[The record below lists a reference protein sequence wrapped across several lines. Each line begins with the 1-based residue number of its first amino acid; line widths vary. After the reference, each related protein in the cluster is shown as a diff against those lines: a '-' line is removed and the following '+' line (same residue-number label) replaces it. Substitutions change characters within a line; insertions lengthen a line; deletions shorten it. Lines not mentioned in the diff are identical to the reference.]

1 MFRDRE
7 QAGKLLAKAVAKLG
21 LTDVVV
27 LAIPRGGVPVAREV
41 ASALGA
47 PLDLVITR
55 KIGAPGN
62 PEFAIG
68 AVTQDGE
75 PMLNDETVRE
85 MRVSESY
92 VKRETQHQ
100 FNEIKERMKKYRG
113 DHRPFPK
120 IEGKTVVI
128 VDDGIATGSTTRAA
142 IASVSKMKPSRII
155 LATPVAPKDTM
166 RELSMLVDQVVCL
179 DEPQIFYAIGEF
191 YENFEQVEDD
201 EVRRTLESVAAALT

>member
-1 MFRDRE
+1 
-7 QAGKLLAKAVAKLG
+7 LLAKEVSKLTLG
-21 LTDVVV
+21 DVVV
-27 LAIPRGGVPVAREV
+27 LAIPRGGVPVAKEV
-41 ASALGA
+41 ASTLGA

-75 PMLNDETVRE
+75 PLLNDETVRE
-85 MRVSESY
+85 LRVSDAY
-92 VKRETQHQ
+92 LRRETEHQ

-113 DHRPFPK
+113 DRPFPK

-142 IASVSKMKPSRII
+142 IRSVMKMKPSKVV
-155 LATPVAPKDTM
+155 LATPVAPEETL
-166 RELSMLVDQVVCL
+166 RELSTLVDQVVCL
-179 DEPQIFYAIGEF
+179 DTPQIFYAIGEF

-201 EVRRTLESVAAALT
+201 EVKRILESVAALA

>member
-21 LTDVVV
+21 LTDIVV

-75 PMLNDETVRE
+75 AMLNDETVRE
-85 MRVSESY
+85 MRLSESY
-92 VKRETQHQ
+92 VERETRHQ
-100 FNEIKERMKKYRG
+100 FNEIRERMKKYRG
-113 DHRPFPK
+113 DRPFPK

-142 IASVSKMKPSRII
+142 IASVRKMKPSRII
-155 LATPVAPKDTM
+155 LATPVAPKETL
-166 RELSMLVDQVVCL
+166 RELSTLVDQVVCL
-179 DEPQIFYAIGEF
+179 DTPQVFYAIGEF

-201 EVRRTLESVAAALT
+201 EVRRILESVAAALT

>member
-1 MFRDRE
+1 MFQDRE
-7 QAGKLLAKAVAKLG
+7 QAGKLLAKEVSKLTLG
-21 LTDVVV
+21 DVVV
-27 LAIPRGGVPVAREV
+27 LAIPRGGVPVAKEV
-41 ASALGA
+41 ASTLGA

-75 PMLNDETVRE
+75 PLLNDETVRE
-85 MRVSESY
+85 LRVSDAY
-92 VKRETQHQ
+92 LRRETEHQ

-113 DHRPFPK
+113 DRPFPK

-142 IASVSKMKPSRII
+142 IRSVMKMKPSKVV
-155 LATPVAPKDTM
+155 LATPVAPEETL
-166 RELSMLVDQVVCL
+166 RELSTLVDQVVCL
-179 DEPQIFYAIGEF
+179 DTPQIFYAIGEF

-201 EVRRTLESVAAALT
+201 EVKRILESVAALA

>member
-1 MFRDRE
+1 M
-7 QAGKLLAKAVAKLG
+7 LAKEVSKLTLG
-21 LTDVVV
+21 DVVV
-27 LAIPRGGVPVAREV
+27 LAIPRGGVPVAKEV
-41 ASALGA
+41 ASTLGA

-75 PMLNDETVRE
+75 PLLNDETVRE
-85 MRVSESY
+85 LRVSDAY
-92 VKRETQHQ
+92 LRRETEHQ

-113 DHRPFPK
+113 DRPFPK

-142 IASVSKMKPSRII
+142 IRSVMKMKPSKVV
-155 LATPVAPKDTM
+155 LATPVAPEETL
-166 RELSMLVDQVVCL
+166 RELSTLVDQVVCL
-179 DEPQIFYAIGEF
+179 DTPQIFYAIGEF

-201 EVRRTLESVAAALT
+201 EVKRILESVAALA